1 VLAQA
6 GTSKSKVL
14 TASIWLK
21 NIATDF
27 QPMNTAWNDW
37 IDPLNKPV
45 RVTVEAPMSSEQM
58 LVEIQVTATTD
69 KQ

>member
-1 VLAQA
+1 
-6 GTSKSKVL
+6 
-14 TASIWLK
+14 
-21 NIATDF
+21 
-27 QPMNTAWNDW
+27 MNTAWNDW

-58 LVEIQVTATTD
+58 LVEIQVTTTTD